1 MEKML
6 SVKEYCESR
15 HISQTAI
22 RKKLTRYKDDL
33 EGHVIVVNRKRML
46 DEVAMEFLD
55 ARQQPRDIII
65 QQADDTAQQELEEL
79 RAKLQLMKDQIL
91 TLQSSLLNARDE
103 TRDLIEQKAKTELL
117 LDLRQTE
124 NGELRERL
132 EESQKKAVEMETRA
146 EVAEKEVSRF
156 KKSWFGF
163 YRRKE

>member
-6 SVKEYCESR
+6 SVKEYSESR

-22 RKKLTRYKDDL
+22 RKKLARYKDDL

-55 ARQQPRDIII
+55 ARQQPREIII
-65 QQADDTAQQELEEL
+65 QQADDVAQQELEEL

-91 TLQSSLLNARDE
+91 TLQSSLINARDE
-103 TRDLIEQKAKTELL
+103 NINLIEQKAKTELL

-124 NGELRERL
+124 NTELREQL
-132 EESQKKAVEMETRA
+132 DNTMKKAVEMETRA
-146 EVAEKEVSRF
+146 EIAEKEIGKF
-156 KKSWFGF
+156 KKSLFGF

>member
-46 DEVAMEFLD
+46 DEIAMEFLD
-55 ARQQPRDIII
+55 ARQQPRDVII
-65 QQADDTAQQELEEL
+65 QQADDTAQREVEEL
-79 RAKLQLMKDQIL
+79 RAKLDLMKDQML
-91 TLQSSLLNARDE
+91 TLQSNLLNTRDE
-103 TRDLIEQKAKTELL
+103 NRGLIEAKAKTELL
-117 LDLRQTE
+117 LDLRQKE
-124 NGELRERL
+124 NSELRERL
-132 EESQKKAVEMETRA
+132 EESLKNAVEMKTRA
-146 EVAEKEVSRF
+146 EVAEKEVGRF
-156 KKSWFGF
+156 KKSLFGF